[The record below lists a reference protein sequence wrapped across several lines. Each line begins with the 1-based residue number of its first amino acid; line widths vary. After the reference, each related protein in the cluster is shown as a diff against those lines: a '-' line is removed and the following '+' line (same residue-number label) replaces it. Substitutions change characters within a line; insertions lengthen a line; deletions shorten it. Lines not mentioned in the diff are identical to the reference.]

1 MPERRESFAGAGGRE
16 PAVNAAV
23 GFLHRLEFDGR
34 NPLRMM
40 LAAGARLGPY
50 EILEPLGAGGM
61 GEVYR
66 ARDSRLGREVALKVL
81 PMQLALDPERL
92 ARFEQEA
99 RSASALNH
107 PNIVTVHDI
116 GTSDS
121 TSWIAMELVDGR
133 TLRELS
139 AAGPLPVRRVLA
151 LAVQVA
157 EGLAKAHDAG
167 IVHRDLKPEN
177 VMVSK
182 DGFAKILDFGLA
194 KLIEPE
200 SGGVSAMP
208 TLARPETH
216 PGVVMGTVGY
226 MSPEQASGEPL
237 DFRSD
242 QFSLG
247 SILYEIATG
256 QKPFQRKTAA
266 ETMSAIIREEPEP
279 IGKAR
284 PDVPPPLRWIIDR
297 CLAKEPAERYVSTR
311 DLARD
316 LASVRDHVSEVTSSA
331 EAPIDLGPR
340 PLRRAR
346 RSTVLAAALLILL
359 AGAVA
364 GWLFAAKKLPK
375 TAPAPSFRR
384 VTFRSGFLQNARF
397 APDGTI
403 VYGATWAGESSGLYA
418 VRPESPESRSFE
430 IGHADILAVSSTGE
444 MAVLLN
450 QNQISG
456 TLARLPFAGGVPRP
470 AVEDVPYASAD
481 WSPDGKEL
489 VVVRYVEGSRRL
501 EFPLGRKLY
510 EGPSINT
517 PRFNPRGDTI
527 AFFARDAGSVM
538 VIRSSGGD
546 ARAIV
551 SGFDLPGGAP
561 CWTPDGKEV
570 WFTGSSEPGKPSGLH
585 AADLAGKI
593 RLVAQMPGELELDDI
608 SRDGRV
614 LFAHHTLINAM
625 RTGAAGA
632 SAERD
637 VTWLDFSV
645 PSDISPDGRTILFSE
660 LGEGGGKTARVYLR
674 NVDGSPAVRLGD
686 GRAHALSPDGKSVL
700 VSYPGA
706 ADRFVVL
713 PTGTGEPKTVALS
726 GFDAIEAAAWLPDG
740 KEFVFEGQEAGK
752 RWRVYRMGLE
762 GGKPRA
768 ISPEGVRI
776 PAFMT
781 GPVSPDGRFFFGARG
796 PGKFLRFP
804 MDGGEPRPI
813 AGLQR
818 GDSPIRWTSD
828 GSLWVTR
835 FGSGDVWRLDPET
848 GRKTP
853 SGIRIKGEF
862 GNVAAMRV
870 VVTADGRAYAYAQR
884 RGHSVLYV
892 VEGLH

>member
-1 MPERRESFAGAGGRE
+1 MS
-16 PAVNAAV
+16 
-23 GFLHRLEFDGR
+23 
-34 NPLRMM
+34 
-40 LAAGARLGPY
+40 LAAGSRLGPY
-50 EILEPLGAGGM
+50 EILAPLGAGGM

-66 ARDSRLGREVALKVL
+66 ARDGRLGREVALKVL
-81 PMQLALDPERL
+81 PAELSEDRDRIS
-92 ARFEQEA
+92 RFEQEA

-116 GTSDS
+116 GQADS
-121 TSWIAMELVDGR
+121 TSYIAMELVDGR

-139 AAGPLPVRRVLA
+139 ASGALPVRRVLA
-151 LAVQVA
+151 LAVQIA
-157 EGLAKAHDAG
+157 DGLAKAHAAG

-182 DGFAKILDFGLA
+182 DGFVKILDFGLA
-194 KLIEPE
+194 KLVEPQ
-200 SGGVSAMP
+200 SGGVSLMP
-208 TLARPETH
+208 TLAKPETH

-226 MSPEQASGEPL
+226 MSPEQASGEAL

-247 SILYEIATG
+247 SILYEVVTG

-266 ETMSAIIREEPEP
+266 ETMSAIIRDEPEP
-279 IGKAR
+279 IGKVRAE
-284 PDVPPPLRWIIDR
+284 VPPPLRWIVER
-297 CLAKEPAERYVSTR
+297 CLAKDPDERYASTR
-311 DLARD
+311 DLARE
-316 LASVRDHVSEVTSSA
+316 LAGVRDHVSEITSAA

-375 TAPAPSFRR
+375 TAAAPTFRR
-384 VTFRSGFLQNARF
+384 LTFRSGGLQNARF

-403 VYGATWAGESSGLYA
+403 VYGATWAGESPALYA

-430 IGHADILAVSSTGE
+430 IGDADILAVSSAGE

-450 QNQISG
+450 QNALSG

-489 VVVRYVEGSRRL
+489 VVVRYVDGQRRL

-510 EGPSINT
+510 DGPSIIT

-527 AFFARDAGSVM
+527 AFFARDTGSVM
-538 VIRSSGGD
+538 IIRSSGGSVRSI
-546 ARAIV
+546 A
-551 SGFDLPGGAP
+551 SGFELPGGAP
-561 CWTPDGKEV
+561 CWTPDGREV

-585 AADLAGKI
+585 AVDLTGKI

-614 LFAHHTLINAM
+614 LLAHHTLINSLRAG
-625 RTGAAGA
+625 TAGA

-637 VTWLDFSV
+637 LTWLDFSV
-645 PSDISPDGRTILFSE
+645 PSDISPDGKTILFNE
-660 LGEGGGKTARVYLR
+660 LGEGGGKTARAYLR
-674 NVDGSPAVRLGD
+674 NVDGSPAVLLGD

-726 GFDAIEAAAWLPDG
+726 GFDAIETAAWLPDG
-740 KEFVFEGQEAGK
+740 KEFIFEGREAGK
-752 RWRVYRMGLE
+752 RWRVYRLGLD

-768 ISPEGVRI
+768 ISAEGVRI

-796 PGKFLRFP
+796 PGKFFRFP
-804 MDGGEPRPI
+804 MDGGEARPV
-813 AGLQR
+813 AGLER
-818 GDSPIRWTSD
+818 GDFPIRWASD
-828 GSLWVTR
+828 RSFWMSR
-835 FGSGDVWRLDPET
+835 FGSGDISRLDPDT

-853 SGIRIKGEF
+853 SGLRIKPDF
-862 GNVAAMRV
+862 TNLAAMRSV
-870 VVTADGRAYAYAQR
+870 MTADGRAYVYAQR
-884 RGHSVLYV
+884 RAHSVLYV